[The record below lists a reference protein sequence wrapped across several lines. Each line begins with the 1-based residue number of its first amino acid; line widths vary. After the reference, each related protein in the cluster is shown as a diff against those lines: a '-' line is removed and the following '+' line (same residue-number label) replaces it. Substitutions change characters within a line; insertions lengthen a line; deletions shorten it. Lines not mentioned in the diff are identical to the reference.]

1 MASVTGTKQLLIDKL
16 EDELA
21 RIIHESSYQRFADPA
36 LRFDDRGGRQF
47 PVAQVTARFRVFAG
61 LRGWA

>member
-1 MASVTGTKQLLIDKL
+1 MDDAQLND
-16 EDELA
+16 EDARVAALLRLA
-21 RIIHESSYQRFADPA
+21 WIIHESSYQGFADPA
-36 LRFDDRGGRQF
+36 LRFGDRGGRQF